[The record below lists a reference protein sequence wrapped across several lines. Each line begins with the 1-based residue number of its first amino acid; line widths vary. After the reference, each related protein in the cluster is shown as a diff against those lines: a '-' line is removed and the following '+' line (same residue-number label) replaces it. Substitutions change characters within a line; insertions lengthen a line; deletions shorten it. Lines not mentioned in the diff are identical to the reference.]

1 MRQMA
6 DFGRGIKAGLAAA
19 GVYLVISLILA
30 AIGRELWY
38 PFNFAYAAGL
48 GISSGLMDSPL
59 VVYSLLSYMVRGI
72 VFGAVFAALYNLL
85 PGTASI
91 VKGVVLS
98 SFLWIVALIQ
108 IVYTTPGWP
117 WTPNGFSGSGTYYS
131 GSFSLSSV
139 GLGLVGIVSAVAF
152 GAFAGFIW
160 NRLRARQVTEA
171 RKGSA
176 TLLVSFVQGGVLWA
190 LGAVPF
196 LIGVVI
202 LGGSAIDPDFW
213 WYTVL
218 YTSVVFIG
226 LPGWLLVLFGWRRTR
241 RGETGFRW
249 GMAGGIIMALTGQML
264 LPGVLAIIG
273 GVLSGR
279 NRATEPSTAEIAH

>member
-1 MRQMA
+1 MA
-6 DFGRGIKAGLAAA
+6 DFGRGIKAGLAVA
-19 GVYLVISLILA
+19 GVYLVISVILA
-30 AIGRELWY
+30 AIGREFWY
-38 PFNFAYAAGL
+38 PFNFIYAAGL
-48 GISSGLMDSPL
+48 GISPGLMDSPL
-59 VVYSLLSYMVRGI
+59 VIYSLLSYIVRGI
-72 VFGAVFAALYNLL
+72 VFGAVFAALYSFL
-85 PGTASI
+85 PGTTSI

-108 IVYTTPGWP
+108 IIYTTPGWP
-117 WTPNGFSGSGTYYS
+117 WTPNAFSGSGTYYS
-131 GSFSLSSV
+131 GSFSLSSI
-139 GLGLVGIVSAVAF
+139 GLALAGIISALVF

-176 TLLVSFVQGGVLWA
+176 TLLVSFIQGGVLWA

-218 YTSVVFIG
+218 HTSVVFIG
-226 LPGWLLVLFGWRRTR
+226 LPGWLLVLVAWRKTR
-241 RGETGFRW
+241 GGKTGLKW
-249 GMAGGIIMALTGQML
+249 GMAGGAIMALTGQML
-264 LPGVLAIIG
+264 LPGVLAIID
-273 GVLSGR
+273 GVLSR
-279 NRATEPSTAEIAH
+279 RRPTAESSTAEIAH

>member
-1 MRQMA
+1 MA
-6 DFGRGIKAGLAAA
+6 DFGRGIKAGLAVA
-19 GVYLVISLILA
+19 GVYFVISLVLA
-30 AIGRELWY
+30 AIGREFWY
-38 PFNFAYAAGL
+38 PFNFIYAAGL
-48 GISSGLMDSPL
+48 GISPGLMDSPL
-59 VVYSLLSYMVRGI
+59 AVYSLLSYIVRGI
-72 VFGAVFAALYNLL
+72 VFGAVFAALYDFL
-85 PGTASI
+85 PGTTSI
-91 VKGVVLS
+91 MKGVVLS

-108 IVYTTPGWP
+108 IIYTTPGWP

-139 GLGLVGIVSAVAF
+139 GLALTGIISAVAF

-160 NRLRARQVTEA
+160 NRLRARKVTEA

-176 TLLVSFVQGGVLWA
+176 TLLVSFIQGGVLWA

-196 LIGVVI
+196 LVGVVI

-218 YTSVVFIG
+218 YTSVVFVG
-226 LPGWLLVLFGWRRTR
+226 LPGWLLVLVAWRRTR

-249 GMAGGIIMALTGQML
+249 GVAGGIIMALTGQML

-279 NRATEPSTAEIAH
+279 QPLGEPSAAEIAH

>member
-1 MRQMA
+1 MA

-273 GVLSGR
+273 GALSGR

>member
-1 MRQMA
+1 MT
-6 DFGRGIKAGLAAA
+6 DFGRGIKAGLAVA
-19 GVYLVISLILA
+19 GVYLVISVILA
-30 AIGRELWY
+30 AIGREFWY
-38 PFNFAYAAGL
+38 PFNFIYAAGL
-48 GISSGLMDSPL
+48 GISPGLMDSPL
-59 VVYSLLSYMVRGI
+59 VVYSLLSYIVRGI
-72 VFGAVFAALYNLL
+72 VFGAVFAALYNFL
-85 PGTASI
+85 PGTTSI

-108 IVYTTPGWP
+108 IIYTTPGWP

-139 GLGLVGIVSAVAF
+139 GLALAGIISAVAF

-176 TLLVSFVQGGVLWA
+176 TLLVSFIQGGVLWA

-226 LPGWLLVLFGWRRTR
+226 LPGWLLVLVAWRKTR
-241 RGETGFRW
+241 GGKTGLKW
-249 GMAGGIIMALTGQML
+249 GVAGGVMMAATGIVL
-264 LPGVLAIIG
+264 LPGLLAVIG
-273 GVLSGR
+273 GVLSRVKAGTKP
-279 NRATEPSTAEIAH
+279 NVAGIGQQQ

>member
-1 MRQMA
+1 MA

-59 VVYSLLSYMVRGI
+59 VVYSLLSYIVRGI

-273 GVLSGR
+273 GALSGR

>member
-1 MRQMA
+1 MA

-59 VVYSLLSYMVRGI
+59 VVYSLLSYIVRGI

-160 NRLRARQVTEA
+160 NRLRARQVAEA

>member
-1 MRQMA
+1 MA

-59 VVYSLLSYMVRGI
+59 VVYSLLSYIVRGI